1 MDSEDIHTYY
11 KSPNNNNNGNT
22 SNIDDGVQLKS
33 LVSHADGD
41 TKFACAFGF
50 STVWMEK
57 CLIFNCVRI
66 SFGMMLFVL
75 LLLFWGVYVF
85 ARDLFLL
92 LFILTIVRSTSDTYS
107 YYIISPNS
115 NNQRPLG
122 VLVELPKYLI
132 SYSHTYRGFKTAL

>member
-11 KSPNNNNNGNT
+11 KSPNNNNGNT

-75 LLLFWGVYVF
+75 LLLFRGVYVF
-85 ARDLFLL
+85 ARRYVVVYFN
-92 LFILTIVRSTSDTYS
+92 YS
-107 YYIISPNS
+107 S
-115 NNQRPLG
+115 
-122 VLVELPKYLI
+122 KY
-132 SYSHTYRGFKTAL
+132 